1 MYIEREI
8 YIFFFWGLP
17 LDIQPGSLGRA
28 GDFSLGVPLY
38 AHPSLAG
45 RSGSRR
51 KSHTRGC
58 RGESV
63 AWRSGTSDVG
73 TVLVDDVHLAICDV
87 IYH

>member
-1 MYIEREI
+1 MLEGVNFLLEVHTHTYII
-8 YIFFFWGLP
+8 QYIFFWVP

-38 AHPSLAG
+38 AYPSHAG

-51 KSHTRGC
+51 KNHTRGC

-63 AWRSGTSDVG
+63 A
-73 TVLVDDVHLAICDV
+73 
-87 IYH
+87 